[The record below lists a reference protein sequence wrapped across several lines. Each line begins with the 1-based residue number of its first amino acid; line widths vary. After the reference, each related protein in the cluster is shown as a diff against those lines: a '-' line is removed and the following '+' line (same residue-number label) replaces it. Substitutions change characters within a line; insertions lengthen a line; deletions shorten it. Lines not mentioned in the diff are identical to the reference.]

1 MCATCILSLA
11 RLRQC
16 CCCLALTGYLR
27 RFGSTLVPMAG
38 IWYGLWDG
46 MAQQNHGKCTHHHQV
61 VIPVRMCMLLVGM
74 DGWMDMDGKCSFF
87 LTVSCARSPP
97 PPPATATAGT
107 VRWEGTWVSVWLCE
121 CVRVH
126 GELIRSSCCWYFWS
140 TQVVHIKLS
149 VLTKAA
155 SVHR

>member
-38 IWYGLWDG
+38 IWYGVWDG

-97 PPPATATAGT
+97 PPPASQPLLRPAQSVEK
-107 VRWEGTWVSVWLCE
+107 VRECRSGCVS
-121 CVRVH
+121 
-126 GELIRSSCCWYFWS
+126 
-140 TQVVHIKLS
+140 
-149 VLTKAA
+149 A
-155 SVHR
+155 SVCMES